1 MNQLPTF
8 FTNVQERRVCRWK
21 NRKLTF
27 LFKHAEIGEHI
38 GHQHYNLFR
47 QYFHQSLLSKDPFSQ
62 ACVENEPRNRNACTC
77 YDVYW
82 SIAFNWFFFVY
93 KSALVFTNHFL
104 ERSLPYPSCFPIS
117 RSISSF
123 ECNTTS
129 DWLNHRV

>member
-8 FTNVQERRVCRWK
+8 FTNVQERRVCRRK

-62 ACVENEPRNRNACTC
+62 ACMENEQPRNRNACTC

-82 SIAFNWFFFVY
+82 SIAFNWFFLFINLRWYSPTIFWNV
-93 KSALVFTNHFL
+93 LCLILHVFLYL
-104 ERSLPYPSCFPIS
+104 EAFQV
-117 RSISSF
+117 
-123 ECNTTS
+123 
-129 DWLNHRV
+129 LNVTQLLTG